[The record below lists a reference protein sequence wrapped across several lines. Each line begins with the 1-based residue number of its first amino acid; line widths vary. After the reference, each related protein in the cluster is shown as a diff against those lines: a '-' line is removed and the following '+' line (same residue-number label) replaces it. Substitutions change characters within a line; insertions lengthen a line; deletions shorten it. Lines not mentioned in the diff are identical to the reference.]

1 MRAVCVCE
9 DTHCVRQPRQSSQ
22 AAGQAEG
29 RGREPAPAAGRGAGH
44 AGGGVCCE
52 TERGAGMQGG
62 RVCGLWKGSRVAR
75 GVGGAEPL
83 PWRVRGDSETPDALG
98 RLKSPEEE
106 TPHCLSSRPQGDGA
120 GRLSG
125 GQEDG
130 AFPGAGRLPEASLRP
145 AMCPRGQGVRSSLSG
160 RGSQACA
167 VDGVWG
173 HGGDTC
179 SVPC

>member
-1 MRAVCVCE
+1 MKTLTASVSPGRA
-9 DTHCVRQPRQSSQ
+9 PRLRAKQR
-22 AAGQAEG
+22 AGA
-29 RGREPAPAAGRGAGH
+29 REPAPAAGRGAGH

-62 RVCGLWKGSRVAR
+62 RVCGLWKGSWVAR
-75 GVGGAEPL
+75 RVGGAEPL